1 MLGVTG
7 VSLFSLGAMF
17 NHLVSLFQ
25 KRLVQG
31 GLFGKPDLRSAFG
44 DALWLARHDCSRG
57 RGNTMAVVL
66 LIVAVSGGTLEQMWL
81 WMIASAMAIL
91 IGVQLIVARVIMN
104 VLDDLSQREIKQEL
118 DMQGNPIKP
127 A

>member
-1 MLGVTG
+1 LETHFGG
-7 VSLFSLGAMF
+7 LGA
-17 NHLVSLFQ
+17 
-25 KRLVQG
+25 
-31 GLFGKPDLRSAFG
+31 
-44 DALWLARHDCSRG
+44 LAVVAG
-57 RGNTMAVVL
+57 AVLAMVL

-81 WMIASAMAIL
+81 WMIASAMAVL

-104 VLDDLSQREIKQEL
+104 VLDDLSQREIKQGL

>member
-31 GLFGKPDLRSAFG
+31 GLFGKRIFDPPLETHFG
-44 DALWLARHDCSRG
+44 TLGTIAVAVGVIAGGGTIDCSRSAEG
-57 RGNTMAVVL
+57 RWSRCGY
-66 LIVAVSGGTLEQMWL
+66 G
-81 WMIASAMAIL
+81 
-91 IGVQLIVARVIMN
+91 
-104 VLDDLSQREIKQEL
+104 
-118 DMQGNPIKP
+118 
-127 A
+127 